1 MGPAEAREAALQLA
15 PGCVRGQHLQPP
27 HGPAGLLPVRPDA
40 DHRPPCRRH
49 DRLCRATA
57 PVGGRAV
64 AGLAR
69 AVAAPIQGLRGA
81 TRGLRS
87 YGHLGDD
94 PPHAPSPRP
103 PQPQAPACSVT
114 SKTGFKFNYQTRSWQ
129 RLQYELPFIDGDYVL
144 LTPKDILTRDEN
156 WINKGDM
163 VRQFDQIP
171 VAIPDNELRGQVFA
185 YFDSVLAKPP
195 DREPSEQERA
205 EAVIKTYL
213 KFPELVD

>member
-114 SKTGFKFNYQTRSWQ
+114 SKTGFKTMPGIPLPLADPRSKKLDFVII
-129 RLQYELPFIDGDYVL
+129 RESTEGLFAFPRGHE
-144 LTPKDILTRDEN
+144 
-156 WINKGDM
+156 
-163 VRQFDQIP
+163 
-171 VAIPDNELRGQVFA
+171 ADNEEYAHNLLCI
-185 YFDSVLAKPP
+185 SK
-195 DREPSEQERA
+195 S
-205 EAVIKTYL
+205 ICN
-213 KFPELVD
+213 

>member
-114 SKTGFKFNYQTRSWQ
+114 SKTGFKNYVPQ
-129 RLQYELPFIDGDYVL
+129 
-144 LTPKDILTRDEN
+144 DI
-156 WINKGDM
+156 
-163 VRQFDQIP
+163 Q
-171 VAIPDNELRGQVFA
+171 A
-185 YFDSVLAKPP
+185 YFSRPSRSINHGRIKEIKDGLKHKATKAASHSELEAFLDAWP
-195 DREPSEQERA
+195 D
-205 EAVIKTYL
+205 
-213 KFPELVD
+213 VD

>member
-69 AVAAPIQGLRGA
+69 AVATPIQGLRGV

-87 YGHLGDD
+87 HGHLGDD

-114 SKTGFKFNYQTRSWQ
+114 SKTGFKGSALAHYVH
-129 RLQYELPFIDGDYVL
+129 RLARLGSPVL
-144 LTPKDILTRDEN
+144 ITGTWYYSANLSLVSHN
-156 WINKGDM
+156 
-163 VRQFDQIP
+163 
-171 VAIPDNELRGQVFA
+171 
-185 YFDSVLAKPP
+185 S
-195 DREPSEQERA
+195 A
-205 EAVIKTYL
+205 EAR
-213 KFPELVD
+213 

>member
-87 YGHLGDD
+87 HGHLGDD

-114 SKTGFKFNYQTRSWQ
+114 SKTGFEN
-129 RLQYELPFIDGDYVL
+129 DVL
-144 LTPKDILTRDEN
+144 LHVLPTVHAHGLFIAINTILQA
-156 WINKGDM
+156 GASAL
-163 VRQFDQIP
+163 F
-171 VAIPDNELRGQVFA
+171 
-185 YFDSVLAKPP
+185 LAKFAV
-195 DREPSEQERA
+195 D
-205 EAVIKTYL
+205 AVIERLPLSTLFMGVPTLYTRL
-213 KFPELVD
+213 LSDPRFSVEICSGIRLFTSGSAPLS